1 MGNESIMESRKYYQR
16 NKMLSVIRFQEDVS
30 RYDVKKQTAYSMTTV
45 LSTIDEMIRDELIYE
60 ERCDEARVGRKP
72 VWLRINPDGGYFIG
86 LEFNGR
92 MMHCV
97 ILNFTGKTIYSH
109 EMQIDEK
116 YNSADDLIQMLK
128 KNIDR
133 ALDHLKGKKNKV
145 LGIGIGVPGYSNKK
159 EGVAISYN
167 HFKDW
172 DNIPLKQIIEEEFHI
187 PCYMDNNVNVM
198 IFAYKWL
205 VYNGKCEDMLFVSV
219 RTGARVMP
227 IINNTP
233 VSSDSGF
240 PGELGHVKVRG
251 GSRICSCG
259 RYGCLNSEVSD
270 FAIISKIQ
278 DGIRVRRFHQIV
290 EMVNGDLSAITIGTF
305 VDSVLKGHEDSLGLM
320 YQIADF
326 LGDTFSMLVNIFA
339 PRKIVFFGELARI
352 GETFFRILR
361 ERVEEN
367 SIEQN
372 YRGLEIIAS
381 EFGRNLGAIGAASLV
396 LQETFGFAE
405 EMI

>member
-30 RYDVKKQTAYSMTTV
+30 RYDVKKLTAYSMTTV
-45 LSTIDEMIRDELIYE
+45 LSTIDEMIRDGLIYE

-72 VWLRINPDGGYFIG
+72 VWLRVNPDGGYFIG

-92 MMHCV
+92 MMNCV
-97 ILNFTGKTIYSH
+97 ILNFTGKTIYSQ

-116 YNSADDLIQMLK
+116 CNTADDVIQMLK
-128 KNIDR
+128 DNIVQ
-133 ALDHLKGKKNKV
+133 ALEHLKDKQSKV

-159 EGVAISYN
+159 EGLAISYN

-172 DNIPLKQIIEEEFHI
+172 DNIPLKQLIEQEFHI

-270 FAIISKIQ
+270 FANISKIQ
-278 DGIRVRRFHQIV
+278 DGIRVRRFHKIV
-290 EMVNGDLSAITIGTF
+290 EMVHGDLSAITIGTF
-305 VDSVLKGHEDSLGLM
+305 VDSVLEGHEDSLGLM

-326 LGDTFSMLVNIFA
+326 LGETFSMLVNIFA

-352 GETFFRILR
+352 GEPFFRILR

-372 YRGLEIIAS
+372 YKGLEIIAS

-405 EMI
+405 EII

>member
-30 RYDVKKQTAYSMTTV
+30 RYDVKKLTAYSMTTV
-45 LSTIDEMIRDELIYE
+45 LSTIDEMIRDGLIYE

-72 VWLRINPDGGYFIG
+72 VWLRVNPDGGYFIG

-92 MMHCV
+92 MMNCV
-97 ILNFTGKTIYSH
+97 ILNFTGKTIYSQ

-116 YNSADDLIQMLK
+116 CNSADDVIQMLK
-128 KNIDR
+128 DNIVQ
-133 ALDHLKGKKNKV
+133 ALEHLKDKQSKV

-159 EGVAISYN
+159 EGLAISYN

-172 DNIPLKQIIEEEFHI
+172 DNIPLKQLIEQEFHI

-278 DGIRVRRFHQIV
+278 DGIRVRRFHKIV
-290 EMVNGDLSAITIGTF
+290 EMVHGDLSAITIGTF
-305 VDSVLKGHEDSLGLM
+305 VDSVLEGHEDSLGLM

-326 LGDTFSMLVNIFA
+326 LGETFSMLVNIFA

-352 GETFFRILR
+352 GEPFFRILR

-372 YRGLEIIAS
+372 YKGLEIIAS

-405 EMI
+405 EII

>member
-30 RYDVKKQTAYSMTTV
+30 RYDVKKLTAYSMTTV
-45 LSTIDEMIRDELIYE
+45 LSTIDEMIRDGLIYE

-72 VWLRINPDGGYFIG
+72 VWLRVNPDGGYFIG

-92 MMHCV
+92 MMNCV
-97 ILNFTGKTIYSH
+97 ILNFTGKTIYSQ

-116 YNSADDLIQMLK
+116 CNSADDVIQMLK
-128 KNIDR
+128 DNIVQ
-133 ALDHLKGKKNKV
+133 ALEHLKDKQSKV

-159 EGVAISYN
+159 EGLAISYN

-172 DNIPLKQIIEEEFHI
+172 DNIPLKQLIEQEFHI

-278 DGIRVRRFHQIV
+278 DGIRVRRFHKIV
-290 EMVNGDLSAITIGTF
+290 EMVHGDLSAITTGTF
-305 VDSVLKGHEDSLGLM
+305 VDSVLEGHEDSLGLM

-326 LGDTFSMLVNIFA
+326 LGETFSMLVNIFA

-352 GETFFRILR
+352 GEPFFRILR

-372 YRGLEIIAS
+372 YKGLEIIAS

-405 EMI
+405 EII

>member
-30 RYDVKKQTAYSMTTV
+30 RYDVKKLTAYSMTTV
-45 LSTIDEMIRDELIYE
+45 LSTIDEMIRDGLIYE

-72 VWLRINPDGGYFIG
+72 VWLRVNPDGGYFIG

-92 MMHCV
+92 MMNCV
-97 ILNFTGKTIYSH
+97 ILNFTGKTIYSQ

-116 YNSADDLIQMLK
+116 CNTADDVIQMLK
-128 KNIDR
+128 DNIVQ
-133 ALDHLKGKKNKV
+133 ALEHLKDKQSKV

-159 EGVAISYN
+159 EGLAISYN

-172 DNIPLKQIIEEEFHI
+172 DNIPLKQLIEQEFHI

-278 DGIRVRRFHQIV
+278 DGIRVRRFHKIV
-290 EMVNGDLSAITIGTF
+290 EMVHGDLSAITIGTF
-305 VDSVLKGHEDSLGLM
+305 VDSVLEGHEDSLGLM

-326 LGDTFSMLVNIFA
+326 LGETFSMLVNIFA

-352 GETFFRILR
+352 GEPFFRILR

-372 YRGLEIIAS
+372 YKGLEIIAS

-405 EMI
+405 EII